1 MFECSAAPRFR
12 LVNLFA
18 LLLIMMIPACKT
30 TNPTGEETVRYGD
43 EIVVAGQFYRTGA
56 KVVTWLDAQGY
67 DAYRVEARFADFD
80 QSSWDAIKDKLPEWG
95 SPNRYGMRID
105 RFNNGRPDFTP
116 EEIEAVRGGT
126 WELEQLQDIVDQFV
140 IHYDACG
147 TSKYCFEVLQD
158 MRSLSVH
165 FLLDV
170 DGTIYQTLDVK
181 ERAWHATTSNS
192 RSVGIEI
199 ANIGA
204 VSPDDRE
211 LLNQWYM
218 ESEDQQTVI
227 KIPAD
232 RMGHLDPNTEYSPS
246 RDEPVVGVIHGQE
259 LVQYDLTEAQYEA
272 LIKLTATL
280 NKVLPKIELDAPRD
294 VGGDVRMDVLT
305 PGEQAEFQGLIGHHH
320 ITTQK
325 VDPGPAFDWER
336 VIEGAKKLR

>member
-1 MFECSAAPRFR
+1 
-12 LVNLFA
+12 
-18 LLLIMMIPACKT
+18 
-30 TNPTGEETVRYGD
+30 GDETARHGD
-43 EIVVAGQFYRTGA
+43 EIVVAGRFFRTGTR
-56 KVVTWLDAQGY
+56 VVTWLDPQGY
-67 DAYRVEARFADFD
+67 NAYRVEARFADLD
-80 QSSWDAIKDKLPEWG
+80 QSSWDALEDTLPAWG

-126 WELEQLQDIVDQFV
+126 WQLEQLQDIVDQFV

-170 DGTIYQTLDVK
+170 DGTIYQTLDLQ

-199 ANIGA
+199 ANVGA
-204 VSPDDRE
+204 YAPGDRGV
-211 LLNQWYM
+211 LDRWYT
-218 ESEDQQTVI
+218 ESEGKPTVI
-227 KIPAD
+227 NIPAD
-232 RMGHLDPNTEYSPS
+232 RLGNLNPETEYSPS
-246 RDEPVVGVIHGQE
+246 CHEPVLGVIHGQE
-259 LVQYDLTEAQYEA
+259 LVQYDLTHAQYDA

-280 NKVLPKIELDAPRD
+280 NKVLPKIKLNAPRD
-294 VGGDVRMDVLT
+294 DHGNVRMDVLS
-305 PGEQAEFQGLIGHHH
+305 PDEQAAFQGVIAHHH
-320 ITTQK
+320 ITVEK

-336 VIEGAKKLR
+336 LFEGAKKLR